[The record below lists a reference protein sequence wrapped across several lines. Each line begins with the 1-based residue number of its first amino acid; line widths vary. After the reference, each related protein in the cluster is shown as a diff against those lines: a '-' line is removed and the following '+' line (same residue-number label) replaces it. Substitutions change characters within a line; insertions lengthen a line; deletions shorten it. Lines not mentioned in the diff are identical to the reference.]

1 MIKKFIIKNCMSI
14 VKNNYPEYDQ
24 TQLEKIQYGLESIYL
39 STTKVVVI
47 ILLSILLGILKETL
61 LVLLFFNLLR
71 ATGFG
76 LHASKSWG
84 CWVSSVPTFIISPLI
99 CKYVNIPFFIL
110 IAIAIISIIFFIF
123 FAPAD
128 THKRPLIRRK
138 KRIIYKIITILSGI
152 IYLVF
157 IILTKD
163 MFLRNCLAISMLIEA
178 ILIFPLTYKI
188 FKLPYNNYKTYN
200 Q

>member
-178 ILIFPLTYKI
+178 ILICPLTYKI